1 MLDSSPTFSN
11 KKNKRKK
18 LQQLLFCF
26 FARIFGH
33 SFSPSSYKTKAKA
46 NPELKDSIE
55 PPIALSFV
63 KSEMK
68 GGGIRTKVEEAK
80 GEEVDA
86 AGMKRS
92 VKQLHFGGWEEKGE
106 AALEIKRL
114 AKVDARMR
122 RSLAKLGVI
131 PSLVSMLAEAQDD
144 HCRHL
149 AIEALIELAH
159 GTFTNKALMV
169 EAGLLVKLPQLTDAL
184 QFPGKQELAVLLFS
198 ISSLAKTQFP
208 IAPCHIIAFLTEILN
223 AKEVA
228 EEIKITC
235 LATLYNLSTKLDNTR
250 AIVSS
255 GAVPTLISLSSN
267 RRASEGAL
275 AIMGNLIL
283 SAMGKKVIED
293 DSMVPKALIDTTTWF
308 DKPRCQELAVYI
320 LMILAHG
327 SKTQRQKM
335 AGLGMVPLLLE
346 VALLGSPLAQKR
358 ALKMLQWF
366 KDEGQ
371 SKIGVHSGPQT
382 ERISLSRSL
391 VSGRETNKC
400 QKAVK
405 QMVEQSLSNNMEAI
419 MRRARVPENFSSFK
433 SSVASSSSKSLPY

>member
-1 MLDSSPTFSN
+1 MMDSSSTFSN
-11 KKNKRKK
+11 MKKKSKK
-18 LQQLLFCF
+18 PQQLLCCF
-26 FARIFGH
+26 FARIFGQ
-33 SFSPSSYKTKAKA
+33 SFSPSSYKTKA
-46 NPELKDSIE
+46 NDNLELKDSINE
-55 PPIALSFV
+55 PSIPVSVIN
-63 KSEMK
+63 SEM
-68 GGGIRTKVEEAK
+68 KVEEAK
-80 GEEVDA
+80 GEAGDA
-86 AGMKRS
+86 AGLKRS

-131 PSLVSMLAEAQDD
+131 PSLVSMLVEAQDD
-144 HCRHL
+144 HCRRL
-149 AIEALIELAH
+149 AIEALIELAN

-169 EAGLLVKLPQLTDAL
+169 EAGLLVKLPQLMDTL
-184 QFPGKQELAVLLFS
+184 ELSGKQELAVLLMS

-208 IAPCHIIAFLTEILN
+208 MAPGHIISFLIEILN
-223 AKEVA
+223 DEEVV
-228 EEIKITC
+228 EETKVTC
-235 LATLYNLSTKLDNTR
+235 LAALCNLSTKLDNTR

-255 GAVPTLISLSSN
+255 GLVHTLIRLLSN

-283 SAMGKKVIED
+283 SEMGKKAIED
-293 DSMVPKALIDTTTWF
+293 DSMVPKALVETMTWF
-308 DKPRCQELAVYI
+308 EQPKCQELAIYI
-320 LMILAHG
+320 LMILAHK

-335 AGLGMVPLLLE
+335 AGLGIVSLLLE

-371 SKIGVHSGPQT
+371 SKIGAHSGPQT
-382 ERISLSRSL
+382 ERISLTSSP
-391 VSGRETNKC
+391 VSGGETKKC

-405 QMVEQSLSNNMEAI
+405 QMVKQSLNNNMEAI
-419 MRRARVPENFSSFK
+419 MRRAHVPENFSSFK
-433 SSVASSSSKSLPY
+433 SFAASSSSKSLPY